1 MISIDSSVLYQIVN
15 FVVLIFI
22 LNALLYKPLL
32 GIIDKRNKLF
42 DDSRA
47 EVESLNQSVE
57 QKMSEYEAKLSEA
70 KAAAM
75 EQKNMI
81 IAEGAEKS
89 KGIIAA
95 VREEIPKMMEQF
107 QGSMAKEINEAKRIL
122 RDQSQRISVEIA
134 EKVLGR
140 SIQ

>member
-1 MISIDSSVLYQIVN
+1 VISIDSSVLYQIVN

>member
-1 MISIDSSVLYQIVN
+1 VISLDSSLLYQIVN

-32 GIIDKRNKLF
+32 GIIDKRNKLSE
-42 DDSRA
+42 DSRA
-47 EVESLNQSVE
+47 EVDRLNQAVG
-57 QKMSEYEAKLSEA
+57 QKMAEYEEKLRDA

-81 IAEGAEKS
+81 TAEGSEKA

-107 QGSMAKEINEAKRIL
+107 QGSIAKEIGEAKRIL
-122 RDQSQRISVEIA
+122 RDQSQKISVEIA

>member
-32 GIIDKRNKLF
+32 GIIDKRSKLF
-42 DDSRA
+42 KDSRE
-47 EVESLNQSVE
+47 EVDRLNQAVE
-57 QKMSEYEAKLSEA
+57 QKMAEYEEKLREA
-70 KAAAM
+70 KTAAM

-81 IAEGAEKS
+81 NAEGAENA

-107 QGSMAKEINEAKRIL
+107 QGSMAKEIGEAKRIL
-122 RDQSQRISVEIA
+122 RDQSQKISVEIA

>member
-1 MISIDSSVLYQIVN
+1 LYQIVN